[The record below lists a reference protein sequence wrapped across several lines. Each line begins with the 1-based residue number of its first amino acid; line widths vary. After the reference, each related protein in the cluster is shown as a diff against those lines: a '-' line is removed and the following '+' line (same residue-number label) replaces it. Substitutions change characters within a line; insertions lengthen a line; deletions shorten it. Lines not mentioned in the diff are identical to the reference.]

1 MVWQKLI
8 LGMFLFFLLH
18 IIVWFSSNLQFMKD
32 SISDK
37 SLYIALC
44 LSIPATLCAYFGTR
58 MTYSAL
64 GESVWAVRFIGFGTS
79 YLVFPLLT
87 WWLLKESMFTP
98 KTMICIALSLL
109 IVCIQVFWKN

>member
-1 MVWQKLI
+1 MAWQKLI
-8 LGMFLFFLLH
+8 LGMSLFFLLH

-32 SISDK
+32 SIADK

-64 GESVWAVRFIGFGTS
+64 DESVWAVRFIGFGTS

-87 WWLLKESMFTP
+87 WWLLKESMLTP
-98 KTMICIALSLL
+98 KTMVCIALSFL